1 MKWTSWVTAGVLLGL
16 IGLVVWSSFHVGAV
30 RCEVC
35 IDFRGRQACRA
46 VDGATQLEA
55 RTSAINNA
63 CAFLASGVTDSMAC
77 ERTPP
82 TRDSCGS

>member
-1 MKWTSWVTAGVLLGL
+1 MKWTSWVTATVLLGL
-16 IGLVVWSSFHVGAV
+16 IGFVVWTSIHAGTV

-35 IDFRGRQACRA
+35 IEFGGRRACRA
-46 VDGATQLEA
+46 VDAATEQEA

-63 CAFLASGVTDSMAC
+63 CAFLASGVTQVMAC

-82 TRDSCGS
+82 ARADCSS

>member
-16 IGLVVWSSFHVGAV
+16 IAFIVWSSLHVGTV

-35 IDFRGRQACRA
+35 IDFGGRQACRS
-46 VDGATQLEA
+46 VDGATRAEA
-55 RTSAINNA
+55 RMSAINNA
-63 CAFLASGVTDSMAC
+63 CAFLSSGVTQVMAC

-82 TRDSCGS
+82 TREQCGS

>member
-16 IGLVVWSSFHVGAV
+16 IGYIVWSSLSVGRV

-35 IDFRGRQACRA
+35 IDSGGRQACRA
-46 VDGATQLEA
+46 VDGATRAEA

-63 CAFLASGVTDSMAC
+63 CALLASGVTQVMAC

-82 TRDSCGS
+82 TRDDCGS